1 MRVFQRIKAGVT
13 RQFLYRIWWVDSPM
27 SQFAQFLEV
36 CNWPIVADQEPRIS
50 GFSVSGERQ
59 LLAELRST
67 VTNHMS
73 MVSVWRMS
81 VVVPNSDEGTDSV
94 LMGTSAIARDITAQV
109 QLL

>member
-1 MRVFQRIKAGVT
+1 MIEEC
-13 RQFLYRIWWVDSPM
+13 L
-27 SQFAQFLEV
+27 
-36 CNWPIVADQEPRIS
+36 
-50 GFSVSGERQ
+50 
-59 LLAELRST
+59 LLAEPRST

-94 LMGTSAIARDITAQV
+94 LTGTSAIARDITAQV